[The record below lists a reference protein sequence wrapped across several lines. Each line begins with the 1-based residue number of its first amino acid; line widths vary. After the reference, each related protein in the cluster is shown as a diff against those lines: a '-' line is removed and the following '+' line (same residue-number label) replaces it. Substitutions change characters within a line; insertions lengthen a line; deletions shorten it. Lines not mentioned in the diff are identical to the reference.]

1 MRTFLAYTSAR
12 ILMFVAALVVLY
24 LCGARGLLLF
34 GLALVVT
41 AIASYVLLAKMRERM
56 AVGLNSRLSKATS
69 KVSNKVSNKAA
80 EFKERLDEGAAAE
93 DVDEPEPRPADQ
105 TAAEASKS

>member
-56 AVGLNSRLSKATS
+56 AVGLNSRLSKVTS
-69 KVSNKVSNKAA
+69 KVSNKAA
-80 EFKERLDEGAAAE
+80 EFKDRLDEGAAAE
-93 DVDEPEPRPADQ
+93 DADEPEPRPADQ